1 MKHFRLIHIIA
12 VIVAAALIGV
22 GCSNENDNTLT
33 SQQTNIANYLKSSH
47 QPRLIPESELSSSL
61 DEKPEYYVQWGLD
74 LYRYI
79 ATMYE
84 EGRDSKAEVA
94 MGNTLSLRYSAYI
107 FTNRTPAI
115 DALYATNDE
124 TMIAQLESAGLN
136 TSYEWTTDPYVIT
149 LGTSEIV
156 QGLETALVGCR
167 EGDTVEIYMTYEQA
181 YGKDYIGM
189 VPSKSAVVWYID
201 ILSVTK

>member
-1 MKHFRLIHIIA
+1 MGA
-12 VIVAAALIGV
+12 
-22 GCSNENDNTLT
+22 GCSNESDSTLT
-33 SQQTNIANYLKSSH
+33 TQQTSIANYLKSSH

-79 ATMYE
+79 ATMYD

-94 MGNTLSLRYSAYI
+94 MGDTLSLRYSAYV
-107 FTNRTPAI
+107 FANRAPSI

-124 TMIAQLESAGLN
+124 AMIEQLESAGLN
-136 TSYEWTTDPYVIT
+136 TSYEWTTAPYVIT
-149 LGTSEIV
+149 LGTSEIIE
-156 QGLETALVGCR
+156 GLETALVGCR
-167 EGDTVEIYMTYEQA
+167 EGDSVEIYMTYEQA
-181 YGKDYIGM
+181 YGKEFIGM
-189 VPSKSAVVWYID
+189 VPSKSAVVWFVD